1 MGTLTK
7 DTVRRKK
14 AVTDEVL
21 IPADDEQARKL
32 EEAESHYR
40 TALKGAELAL
50 ISGDAH
56 AETSASLRVERSRL
70 ALEEAKQAVRE
81 EGLAFTLVGI
91 GRLRWD
97 ELLREHPPTEE
108 MKTADKDLEQKRTF
122 NPDTF
127 WPALL
132 AECVRD
138 SDMTADDWRTE
149 VFESKDWGPQ
159 ELSDLR
165 DRAAAVNQRSRILEL
180 GN

>member
-1 MGTLTK
+1 MGTLSKETI
-7 DTVRRKK
+7 RRKK

-21 IPADDEQARKL
+21 IPADDEQAGRL
-32 EEAESHYR
+32 EVAEAHMR

-50 ISGDAH
+50 ISGDAQ
-56 AETSASLRVERSRL
+56 AETSSGLRVEKARIE
-70 ALEEAKQAVRE
+70 LEAAKQAVRD
-81 EGLAFTLVGI
+81 EGVSFTLVGV
-91 GRLRWD
+91 GRRRWD
-97 ELLREHPPTEE
+97 ELLREHPVTEE
-108 MKTADKDLEQKRTF
+108 MKTADKDLDQKRTF

-132 AECVRD
+132 SECVRD
-138 SDMTADDWRTE
+138 SLMTAADWKAE